1 MNTQDTRVGT
11 FIAGKYEVLSI
22 LGRGGLGVVYKA
34 KQKHLERMCA
44 VKILSEKFSEDPTS
58 FQRFEREARIASSLN
73 NDNIISVFDFGLA
86 DEGYAYLVMEYVEG
100 EDLDTILRR
109 QGRVEP
115 ARAIPLFL
123 CVTTALTF
131 AHAKSVVHRDL
142 KPSNVMIS
150 TDENG
155 QELVKL
161 VDFGMAKSFSE
172 VKDNDEQLTAEGRVL
187 GTPAYMSPEQCLGR
201 PVDARTDIYAMGAL
215 MYKVITGFPPFTGGS
230 VYSVMTS
237 HVSEPPQPISVVA
250 PELEVGDLERAIMK
264 CLEKEPDKR
273 YQNAMELRADL
284 EMALVACWSK
294 AGRQSTETSSTVLTV
309 VPENMGDFESTHRAA
324 EKGDP
329 TAQYQL
335 ALVFRDGTLVGQDD
349 FEYVK
354 WLKKAAEG
362 GNALAMNDLGIAY
375 EYGPADYDMSQAR
388 LWYRKAAENGVA
400 SAMCDVACFFEND
413 NDLEEAVKWFRKSAE
428 AGFSIGQSNY
438 ARCLYYGLGVPKNYP
453 EALKWMDT
461 ALMNDP
467 NNESALYM
475 KGFCYLEGHGLK
487 ADSKKAAELFRKSAD
502 LNNGRACIELA
513 RLYTMGDGVEQD
525 HDEAKSLLILA
536 IEFGMDWA
544 KEDLARLEAG
554 RLEKSLDPV
563 SVENWL
569 WYTDFNLMSKA
580 ESQLIEVMATPDRQE
595 RNSDDRNTRIR
606 EIISELFLLAEAGHE
621 LGTLLL
627 ARCYEA
633 GVGVPQDLNRA
644 QELYRTV
651 YDGGCDLAEPLLIGC
666 YMTCFEDHFFPE
678 LAKDFLLDAAQRRNP
693 HAMVCLATYYRGL
706 NPDGRDHASA
716 LFWYR
721 KAAEI
726 GDRDAQYTLGRFLV
740 MKNRHRRQRQ
750 GAVIRWWDDS
760 VDRDL
765 DPASVDSFDDDVYNT
780 ERVEALR
787 WLGMAADEGSCD
799 ALILLSALHNQN
811 FLVVG
816 NKEEA
821 KRLLTRAAEL
831 DDRRAQALLGVAL
844 LTRELPGHGKE
855 TDAKAIEL
863 LEVSATAGD
872 QFAQWNLAIELIE
885 GTRVAEN
892 KLRAKELLEEAAQGL
907 FPQDRVWS
915 TDGFKERFAG
925 IARLFEDLA
934 TKGQREARYWW
945 GLCLENMI
953 GGVGKDR
960 DKSMLLYLK
969 SAEQGYEP
977 ARQRFEQAPAN
988 LQMLAR
994 KKFLN
999 ELL

>member
-1 MNTQDTRVGT
+1 MSTQDSRLGT
-11 FIAGKYEVLSI
+11 FIAGKYEVLSV

-44 VKILSEKFSEDPTS
+44 VKVLTEKFSEDPTS

-123 CVTTALTF
+123 CVTTALNF
-131 AHAKSVVHRDL
+131 AHASSVVHRDL

-150 TDENG
+150 TDEAG

-172 VKDNDEQLTAEGRVL
+172 TRDNDEQLTAEGRVL
-187 GTPAYMSPEQCLGR
+187 GTPAYMSPEQCLGK

-215 MYKVITGFPPFTGGS
+215 MYKVITGFPPFSGGS
-230 VYSVMTS
+230 VYSVMTA
-237 HVSEPPQPISVVA
+237 HVSETPQPISQIA
-250 PELEVGDLERAIMK
+250 PELDICDLERAIMK
-264 CLEKEPDKR
+264 CLEKDPDKR
-273 YQNAMELRADL
+273 YQSAMELRADL
-284 EMALVACWSK
+284 EMALVACWSS
-294 AGRQSTETSSTVLTV
+294 AGGQDSQTSNTVLTV

-324 EKGDP
+324 LKGDP

-335 ALVFRDGTLVGQDD
+335 AIVFREGKLVGQDD

-362 GNALAMNDLGIAY
+362 GNALAMNDLGAAY
-375 EYGPADYDMSQAR
+375 EYGPAPYDMEAAKS
-388 LWYRKAAENGVA
+388 WYRKAAENGVA
-400 SAMCDVACFFEND
+400 AAMCDVACF
-413 NDLEEAVKWFRKSAE
+413 LEQDEEFGPMIKWFRKSAE

-438 ARCLYYGLGVPKNYP
+438 ARCLYYGIGVPKNYA
-453 EALKWMDT
+453 EALKWMDA

-467 NNESALYM
+467 DNESALYM

-487 ADSKKAAELFRKSAD
+487 ADSRKAAELFARSAELD
-502 LNNGRACIELA
+502 NGRACIELA
-513 RLYTMGDGVEQD
+513 RLYTMGDGVAQNHE
-525 HDEAKSLLILA
+525 EAKRLLLRA
-536 IEFGMDWA
+536 LELGMDWA
-544 KEDLARLEAG
+544 KEDLDRLEAR
-554 RLEKSLDPV
+554 RLERSLDSA
-563 SVENWL
+563 SVQNWL
-569 WYTDFNLMSKA
+569 WNADFEMMSKA
-580 ESQLIEVMATPDRQE
+580 ESQLMEVMALPE
-595 RNSDDRNTRIR
+595 RKGRDSNDPEARIR
-606 EIISELFLLAEAGHE
+606 QIVSELYLLAETGHE
-621 LGTLLL
+621 LGSLLL
-627 ARCYEA
+627 ARCYET
-633 GVGVPQDLNRA
+633 GVGVTQDLNRA

-651 YDGGCDLAEPLLIGC
+651 YDAGSDLAEPLLIGC
-666 YMTCFEDHFFPE
+666 YKTCFEDHFFPDY
-678 LAKDFLLDAAQRRNP
+678 AKEFLLDAAHRRNP

-706 NPDGRDHASA
+706 NPEGRDHGSA
-716 LFWYR
+716 LMWYR

-760 VDRDL
+760 IDRDL

-799 ALILLSALHNQN
+799 ALILLSALNNQN
-811 FLVVG
+811 FLVIG
-816 NKEEA
+816 NKSEA
-821 KRLLTRAAEL
+821 KRLLARAAEL
-831 DDRRAQALLGVAL
+831 EDRRAQALLGVAL
-844 LTRELPGHGKE
+844 LTGELPGDGK
-855 TDAKAIEL
+855 DSAQIAVEL
-863 LEVSATAGD
+863 LEQSAACGD
-872 QFAQWNLAIELIE
+872 RFAQWNLAIELIE
-885 GTRVAEN
+885 GVNTPED
-892 KLRAKELLEEAAQGL
+892 KLKAKELLEAAAERQ

-915 TDGFKERFAG
+915 TDGFKERFSG
-925 IARLFEDLA
+925 LVSLFEQLA
-934 TKGQREARYWW
+934 QKGQKEARYWL
-945 GLCLENMI
+945 GLCLENAI
-953 GGVGKDR
+953 GVSKDR
-960 DKSMLLYLK
+960 DRSMLLYLK

-977 ARQRFEQAPAN
+977 ARHRFELAPAN